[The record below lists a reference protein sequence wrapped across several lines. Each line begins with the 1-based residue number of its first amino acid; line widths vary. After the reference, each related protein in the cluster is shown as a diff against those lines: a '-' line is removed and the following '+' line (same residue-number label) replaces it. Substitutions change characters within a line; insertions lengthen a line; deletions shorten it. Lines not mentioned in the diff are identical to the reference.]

1 MSKTNGQVYEC
12 KHCGYRAD
20 IHFVACM
27 NILKMWGIGF
37 SLKALNEII
46 EREGLS
52 RNEGNNSPRI
62 PT

>member
-1 MSKTNGQVYEC
+1 
-12 KHCGYRAD
+12 
-20 IHFVACM
+20 M